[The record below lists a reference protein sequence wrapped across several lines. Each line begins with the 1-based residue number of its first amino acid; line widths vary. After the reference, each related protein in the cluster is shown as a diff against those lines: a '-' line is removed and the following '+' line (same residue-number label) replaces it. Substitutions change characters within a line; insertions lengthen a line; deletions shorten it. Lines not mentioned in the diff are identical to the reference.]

1 MSFSTKL
8 NSFAHE
14 IANFINAV
22 LYLVR
27 YSLFANTLHPA
38 KRCSTVSFSWPH
50 SLHLLH
56 SASPLEVFHAFVS
69 TGYSSII
76 ITEEVFLGVKF
87 FLSHKLQLSSCFR
100 NTCFAF
106 ASPGILLSVSPQRLF
121 LTLPLLLLS
130 MLVSSLFQ
138 SFLHPVRYSLL
149 QKFITVP
156 AACIDV
162 IALSLIEL
170 IPLVI
175 VFPCS
180 FNPFLLDFAI

>member
-1 MSFSTKL
+1 M
-8 NSFAHE
+8 
-14 IANFINAV
+14 

-56 SASPLEVFHAFVS
+56 SASPHENFHAFVS
-69 TGYSSII
+69 TGCSSII
-76 ITEEVFLGVKF
+76 FLGVNF
-87 FLSHKLQLSSCFR
+87 FSATNYSFHPVFVTPRL
-100 NTCFAF
+100 AF
-106 ASPGILLSVSPQRLF
+106 ASPVILLSVSPQRLF

-138 SFLHPVRYSLL
+138 SFLHPVRCNLL
-149 QKFITVP
+149 QKFITIP

-175 VFPCS
+175 IFPCS
-180 FNPFLLDFAI
+180 FNPFLLDFVI

>member
-56 SASPLEVFHAFVS
+56 SASPHENFHAFVS
-69 TGYSSII
+69 TGCSSII
-76 ITEEVFLGVKF
+76 FLGVKF